1 MSKTAAASVTAAL
14 VACLTLSA
22 CSVPVRDR
30 VDTDALN
37 ASIDQAIGG
46 LDTCV
51 LLLDTQTGRRVYR
64 YGRDTTCG
72 QKLPPCE
79 TFEPAAAVIG
89 LDAGLITPQTVFK
102 WDGAPQPSKLWQKD
116 SNLAQAFHDA
126 NGWRFGHLSQQIGAA
141 RYQAALADFDYGNKT
156 PVGPITS
163 FWQGPARG
171 GGLYISTTGQAE
183 FLHRLFS
190 GGLKVKPDSVQA
202 VQSVMT
208 TETRGT
214 ATMTAV
220 AGSCSDQPD
229 HSRGVAWWVGRLK
242 SPSRDLVF
250 AAAIEAAAPPPGSDI
265 GDNLKSIFADAR
277 LWPKAR
283 PAP

>member
-1 MSKTAAASVTAAL
+1 MSKIATAAL
-14 VACLTLSA
+14 VALLALSA
-22 CSVPVRDR
+22 CAVPMRDR

-37 ASIDQAIGG
+37 TGIDQAIGG

-51 LLLDTQTGRRVYR
+51 VILDTQTGRRVYR

-79 TFEPAAAVIG
+79 TFELAAAAIG
-89 LDAGLITPQTVFK
+89 LDAGLIKPQAVFK
-102 WDGAPQPSKLWQKD
+102 WDGTPQPIKVWQKD

-126 NGWRFGHLSQQIGAA
+126 NGWWFGRLSQQIGRA
-141 RYQAALADFDYGNKT
+141 RYASALADFDYGTKAPT
-156 PVGPITS
+156 GPIAS
-163 FWQGPARG
+163 FWQGPAQG
-171 GGLYISTTGQAE
+171 GGLYISTDGQAG
-183 FLHRLFS
+183 FLHRLF
-190 GGLKVKPDSVQA
+190 GGALKVKPDTVEAIQA
-202 VQSVMT
+202 VMAS
-208 TETRGT
+208 ETRDT

-229 HSRGVAWWVGRLK
+229 HSRGVGWWVGRLK
-242 SPSRDLVF
+242 SPTRDLVF
-250 AAAIEAAAPPPGSDI
+250 AASIEAAAPPPGADI

-283 PAP
+283 